1 MLGSTFPLTF
11 EMTFTTEI
19 NIDGFTTYEEYFK
32 YFVTIVNQAIIDDQ
46 TDQTNT
52 VIASEEGIE

>member
-19 NIDGFTTYEEYFK
+19 NIDGFTTYEYFK